1 MSYPKPGILLEALL
15 TNHLMKQ
22 MLAELWLQLEQE
34 VHH

>member
-1 MSYPKPGILLEALL
+1 MSYQKPGILLEAQP

-34 VHH
+34 AHH